1 MMTPWVREEMQKKK
15 IGVLAGGWSVER
27 EVSLRTGQAALSA
40 LLARGYQAQLIDP
53 DRHLPQQL
61 LDAGIDVAFVA
72 LHGQGG
78 EDGTVQGL
86 LEVMQIPYSGSG
98 VMSSGMAMDKIV
110 TKQLL
115 VYHGLPTPGFDY
127 VKPGETL
134 NDLLGRCQQLPVVVK
149 PSREGST
156 VGISIARN
164 QKELEEGLKVA
175 ARLNGTLMVEDY
187 IAGDELTVSVV
198 NGQVLPVIQIVP
210 QGGFYDYQAKYS
222 STTTRYLVPA
232 PLASEVTGQI
242 QDVALRA
249 CRVLGCRGA
258 ARVDFMMANGR
269 FYCIEVNT
277 IPGMTATS
285 LLPKAAAAAGISFEE
300 LVEMILLDADL
311 VK

>member
-1 MMTPWVREEMQKKK
+1 MKRWTQEEMQKKK
-15 IGVLAGGWSVER
+15 IGVLAGGWSAER
-27 EVSLRTGQAALSA
+27 EVSLRTGQAALAA

-53 DRHLPQQL
+53 DHHLPQQL
-61 LDAGIDVAFVA
+61 QEAGIEVAFIA

-98 VMSSGMAMDKIV
+98 VMTSSMAMDKIV

-115 VYHGLPTPGFDY
+115 VYHGLATPGFDY
-127 VKPGETL
+127 VKPGETP
-134 NDLLGRCQQLPVVVK
+134 NDLFRRCQRLPVVVK

-164 QKELEEGLKVA
+164 KQELETGLDVA
-175 ARLNGTLMVEDY
+175 AKLNGTLMVEDY
-187 IAGDELTVSVV
+187 IVGDELTVSVV
-198 NGQVLPVIQIVP
+198 NEQALPIIQIVP
-210 QGGFYDYQAKYS
+210 QGGFYDYQAKYA
-222 STTTRYLVPA
+222 STTTQYLVPA
-232 PLASEVTGQI
+232 PLASEVAGQI
-242 QDVALRA
+242 QDAALRA
-249 CRVLGCRGA
+249 CRALGCRGA
-258 ARVDFMMANGR
+258 ARVDFMMANET

>member
-1 MMTPWVREEMQKKK
+1 MKRWTTEKMQKKK

-27 EVSLRTGQAALSA
+27 DVSLRTGQAALAA
-40 LLARGYQAQLIDP
+40 LSARGYRAQLIDP
-53 DRHLPQQL
+53 DHHLPQQL
-61 LDAGIDVAFVA
+61 YDAGIEVAFVA

-98 VMSSGMAMDKIV
+98 VLASSMAMDKIV

-115 VYHGLPTPGFDY
+115 VYHGIQTPGFDY
-127 VKPGETL
+127 VKPGETPD
-134 NDLLGRCQQLPVVVK
+134 DLLRRCLRLPVVVK

-164 QKELEEGLKVA
+164 KQELEAGLDA
-175 ARLNGTLMVEDY
+175 AAQLHGSLLVEDY
-187 IAGDELTVSVV
+187 IDGAELTVSVV
-198 NGQVLPVIQIVP
+198 NEQVLPIIQIVP
-210 QGGFYDYQAKYS
+210 QGGFYDYQAKYA

-232 PLASEVTGQI
+232 PLSSEVTGQI
-242 QDVALRA
+242 QDAALRA
-249 CRVLGCRGA
+249 CRALGCRGA
-258 ARVDFMMANGR
+258 ARVDFMMANGC

-285 LLPKAAAAAGISFEE
+285 LLPKAAAAAGIAFEE

>member
-1 MMTPWVREEMQKKK
+1 MKRWTQGDMQKKK
-15 IGVLAGGWSVER
+15 IGVLAGGWSAER
-27 EVSLRTGQAALSA
+27 EVSLRTGQAALTA
-40 LLARGYQAQLIDP
+40 LLARGYQAQLVDP
-53 DRHLPQQL
+53 DHHLPQQL
-61 LDAGIDVAFVA
+61 QDAGIEVAFVA
-72 LHGQGG
+72 LHGKGG

-98 VMSSGMAMDKIV
+98 VMASSMAMDKII

-115 VYHGLPTPGFDY
+115 AYHGLPTPGFDY
-127 VKPGETL
+127 VKPGETPS
-134 NDLLGRCQQLPVVVK
+134 DLLRRCRQLPLVVK

-164 QKELEEGLKVA
+164 KQELETGLDVA
-175 ARLNGTLMVEDY
+175 AKLNGTLMVEDY

-198 NGQVLPVIQIVP
+198 NGQVLPIIQIVP
-210 QGGFYDYQAKYS
+210 QGGFYDYQAKYA

-232 PLASEVTGQI
+232 PLSFEVSGQI

-258 ARVDFMMANGR
+258 ARVDFMMAKGC

-285 LLPKAAAAAGISFEE
+285 LLPKAAAAAGIAFEE

>member
-1 MMTPWVREEMQKKK
+1 MKRWTQGEMQKKK

-27 EVSLRTGQAALSA
+27 EVSLRTGQAALAA

-53 DRHLPQQL
+53 DRQLPAQL
-61 LDAGIDVAFVA
+61 HDSGIDVAFIA

-98 VMSSGMAMDKIV
+98 VMASSMAMDKII
-110 TKQLL
+110 TKQMLL
-115 VYHGLPTPGFDY
+115 YHGLSTPGFDY
-127 VKPGETL
+127 VKPGESPG
-134 NDLLGRCQQLPVVVK
+134 DLADRSRQLPVVVK
-149 PSREGST
+149 PSQEGST
-156 VGISIARN
+156 VGICIARTRE
-164 QKELEEGLKVA
+164 ELQSGLEVA
-175 ARLNGTLMVEDY
+175 DKLNGTLMVEEY
-187 IAGDELTVSVV
+187 IDGNELTVSVV
-198 NGQVLPVIQIVP
+198 NGQALPIIQIVP
-210 QGGFYDYQAKYS
+210 EGGFYDYQAKYA

-232 PLASEVTGQI
+232 PLTAEISAQI
-242 QDVALRA
+242 QDAALSA

-258 ARVDFMMANGR
+258 ARVDFMMAKDG

-285 LLPKAAAAAGISFEE
+285 LLPKAAAAAGIGFEE

-311 VK
+311 MK

>member
-1 MMTPWVREEMQKKK
+1 MQKKK

-40 LLARGYQAQLIDP
+40 LLSRGYQAQLIDP
-53 DRHLPQQL
+53 DRQLPQQL
-61 LDAGIDVAFVA
+61 LHAAIDIVFIA

-98 VMSSGMAMDKIV
+98 VMASSMAMDKIV

-127 VKPGETL
+127 AKPGETPH
-134 NDLLGRCQQLPVVVK
+134 DLLRRWHQQPVVVK

-156 VGISIARN
+156 FGISIAHKR
-164 QKELEEGLKVA
+164 EDLVAGLEVA
-175 ARLNGTLMVEDY
+175 AQLNGTLMVEDY

-198 NGQVLPVIQIVP
+198 NGQVLPIIQIVP

-232 PLASEVTGQI
+232 PLASEVAGQI

-249 CRVLGCRGA
+249 CRALGCRGA
-258 ARVDFMMANGR
+258 ARVDFMMVNGR

-285 LLPKAAAAAGISFEE
+285 LLPKAAAAAGIAFEE

-311 VK
+311 KK